1 VLLPPTPDWV
11 EETKETVDEADAPAP
26 TPASPAAEAPSP
38 ELPLDA
44 PKGIELKGF
53 QRETKSDGE
62 SLPNLLSLGKDGF
75 EFMPAE
81 RRKPDEPGDDGR
93 EKKLFAPLKPRILI
107 FFN

>member
-44 PKGIELKGF
+44 PKGIELDELLDINGLEEK
-53 QRETKSDGE
+53 
-62 SLPNLLSLGKDGF
+62 LPNLLALGKDGF